1 MLEIFF
7 FKNHTENEAR
17 TLVQDLFFV
26 STKSLNVVKAT
37 GSIRVSIYFG
47 IPRLGQTIKTN

>member
-26 STKSLNVVKAT
+26 SKKSLNVVKAT